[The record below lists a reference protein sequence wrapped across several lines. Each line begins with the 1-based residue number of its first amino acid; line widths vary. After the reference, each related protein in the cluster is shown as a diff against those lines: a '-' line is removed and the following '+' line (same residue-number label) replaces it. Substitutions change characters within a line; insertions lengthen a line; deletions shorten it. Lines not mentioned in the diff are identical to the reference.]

1 MQQQGELGERIEMKT
16 ELNQLV
22 VGIKGAG
29 EMASAIAWRL
39 YRANIKTIFMME
51 ISHPLAVRR
60 AVSFCEAVYKGSA
73 TVEGVEAGKAD
84 DADGIRAAWNKKAI
98 AVIVDPQWTA
108 VKTMRPQIVIDA
120 ILAKAN
126 MGTATTEAPLVI
138 GLGPGFTAPTDVH
151 MVIETN
157 RGHHLGRIITDGSAE
172 LDTGIPGN
180 IGGYTEQRV
189 LRAPVDGI
197 FKTRHSIADLLK
209 SGDVI
214 GTVESEKVHAG
225 IDGVLRG
232 RIRSGS
238 RASKGLKIGD
248 IDPRKDKSY
257 CYTISDKARAIGG
270 SVLEGILRVFN
281 V

>member
-1 MQQQGELGERIEMKT
+1 MKT

-39 YRANIKTIFMME
+39 YKANVRKIFMME
-51 ISHPLAVRR
+51 IPSPLAVRR
-60 AVSFCEAVYKGSA
+60 AVSYCEAVHKSLS
-73 TVEGVEAGKAD
+73 TVEGVEARMVDEAE
-84 DADGIRAAWNKKAI
+84 GIPAVWNKKAM
-98 AVIVDPQWTA
+98 AVLVDPHWKA
-108 VKTMRPQIVIDA
+108 VKKMQPHVVIDA
-120 ILAKAN
+120 ILAKTN
-126 MGTATTEAPLVI
+126 LGTAAAEAPLVI
-138 GLGPGFTAPTDVH
+138 GLGPGFTAPGDVH

-172 LDTGIPGN
+172 NNTGIPGN
-180 IGGYTEQRV
+180 IGGYSEQRV
-189 LRAPVDGI
+189 LRAPLDGI
-197 FKTRHSIADLLK
+197 FKTRHSITDLVG
-209 SGDVI
+209 SSDVI
-214 GTVESEKVHAG
+214 GTVEAEKVYAG

-232 RIRSGS
+232 LIRSGS
-238 RASKGLKIGD
+238 RVSRGLKIGD

-270 SVLEGILRVFN
+270 SVLEAILRVYN